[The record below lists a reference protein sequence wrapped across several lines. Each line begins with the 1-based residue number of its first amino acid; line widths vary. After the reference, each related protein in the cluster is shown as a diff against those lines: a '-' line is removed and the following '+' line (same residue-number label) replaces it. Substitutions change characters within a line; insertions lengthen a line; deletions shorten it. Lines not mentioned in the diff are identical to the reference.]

1 MRASMKTQYDEIGAL
16 LKRKKG
22 ATVAE
27 IVSRTYS
34 SSPHRR
40 FYEMRRKGWRI
51 WRESIAGKQYGRY
64 FAIPPQA

>member
-1 MRASMKTQYDEIGAL
+1 MSQYEVIGNL
-16 LKRKKG
+16 IKRKRG

-27 IVSRTYS
+27 MVMATCS

-40 FYEMRRKGWRI
+40 LFELRQKGWRI

-64 FAIPPQA
+64 RGIAPQGM